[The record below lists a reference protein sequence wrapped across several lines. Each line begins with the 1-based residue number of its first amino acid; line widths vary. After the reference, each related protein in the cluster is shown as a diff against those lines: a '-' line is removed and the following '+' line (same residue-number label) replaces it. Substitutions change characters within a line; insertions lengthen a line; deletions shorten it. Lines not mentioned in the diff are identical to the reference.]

1 MNKKRMKHW
10 ELALLLGVAFALLA
24 GLYLEGAQASLREK
38 VVRLHVIA
46 NSDSEA
52 DQALKL
58 KVRDRILELAEGLY
72 DPNDNLAEAE
82 ACLAAHLDE
91 LAAAGEAVVRE
102 EGYNYSV
109 TASLEDT
116 WFPTKTYTDFA
127 LPAGTYRALR
137 IVIGEGKG
145 QNWWCVVF
153 PPLCLGAVTED
164 TAETALAG
172 GFSEDEVSLITG
184 ESEGYVVKF
193 KCVELWE
200 QLKHKFSL

>member
-184 ESEGYVVKF
+184 ESEGYVVEF